1 MRSSNNECEVL
12 AEVWHTMRASTGLV
26 AIRSRVFRAALV
38 TTGFIHQSLY
48 NRYRG
53 MATALAADA
62 AATRSV
68 KACVL
73 GGGIGGCSAVRYL
86 DTNSLALVE
95 MGRGLGGRSSTR
107 TSRDDPRIA
116 INHGA
121 PSADIRTREGASIMK
136 DLERGG
142 YATKISG
149 SEPTSSDILER
160 WRGDPNMSTLCRGLT
175 RGREFETYFKTM
187 VRRVEPIIVGDSV
200 EGWTLLDKDDQVILR
215 TDWLIV
221 SGSGAAHPRWRAAFK
236 SEPPIIEAAR
246 EIDNEELN
254 NAIELI
260 GSIDARPVQ
269 VAMMAFD
276 ANGQSSSA
284 YWSSM
289 PDNASI
295 IGTPGD
301 DVLDKLVVTKSKGGS
316 LVSIVAH
323 STTEFANAANNVYG
337 SKSTAARIGGATSS
351 SEREQEVLAEIMNA
365 VAANLKQVSKGDCP
379 VPTWGPF
386 LHRWGNAFPEG
397 EPLPYNKAIIK
408 EAKLAFCGDFVGEK
422 NTFGSIEGALLSG
435 KVVGEELTKLLL

>member
-1 MRSSNNECEVL
+1 
-12 AEVWHTMRASTGLV
+12 
-26 AIRSRVFRAALV
+26 
-38 TTGFIHQSLY
+38 
-48 NRYRG
+48 
-53 MATALAADA
+53 MATALSTDA

-86 DTNSLALVE
+86 DTKSLALVE

-107 TSRDDPRIA
+107 MSRDDPRIA

-136 DLERGG
+136 DLESHG
-142 YATKISG
+142 YATKVSG
-149 SEPTSSDILER
+149 TNELSSGILEQ
-160 WRGDPNMSTLCRGLT
+160 WRGDPNMSTLCEGLT
-175 RGREFETYFKTM
+175 RGREYETYFKTM
-187 VRRVEPIIVGDSV
+187 VHSVVPTIVGDSVV
-200 EGWTLLDKDDQVILR
+200 EGWTLLDKNDRVIVR

-236 SEPPIIEAAR
+236 SEPPLIEAAKL
-246 EIDNEELN
+246 IGNEELN
-254 NAIELI
+254 DAIERI

-276 ANGQSSSA
+276 TSSIS
-284 YWSSM
+284 
-289 PDNASI
+289 DNTSI
-295 IGTPGD
+295 ISTPDD
-301 DVLDKLVVTKSKGGS
+301 DVLDKLVMTKSKDGR

-323 STTEFANAANNVYG
+323 STTEFANTVNNVYG

-351 SEREQEVLAEIMNA
+351 AEREQKVLSEIMTA
-365 VAANLKQVSKGDCP
+365 VDVNLKQMNKADCP
-379 VPTWGPF
+379 DPTLGPF
-386 LHRWGNAFPEG
+386 LHRWGNAFPDG

-408 EAKLAFCGDFVGEK
+408 EAKLAFCGDYVGEK

-435 KVVGEELTKLLL
+435 KVVGEELSKLLR